1 MLYVHF
7 CHISTYKKYTKHKKT
22 TKVQCHFWITL
33 FIYDGC
39 SNADRRCLKTFDYP
53 LKITITRWRVCW
65 RFMPKQKQLSAI
77 NKHCHAKF
85 NSSGPFTRLGSA
97 WTDEPF
103 PTDFR
108 HSRESGTTTDGSSVS
123 KDSMVNAFI
132 VSSSNPINFR
142 FSSHLRDMLVII
154 PIWKS
159 NWKLENLVKL
169 IRNI

>member
-22 TKVQCHFWITL
+22 TKVQCHVWITL

-108 HSRESGTTTDGSSVS
+108 HSRRRMDQVFPRIRWLTRLLPVS
-123 KDSMVNAFI
+123 RL
-132 VSSSNPINFR
+132 PIRSILDFHPTCAIC
-142 FSSHLRDMLVII
+142 S
-154 PIWKS
+154 
-159 NWKLENLVKL
+159 
-169 IRNI
+169 